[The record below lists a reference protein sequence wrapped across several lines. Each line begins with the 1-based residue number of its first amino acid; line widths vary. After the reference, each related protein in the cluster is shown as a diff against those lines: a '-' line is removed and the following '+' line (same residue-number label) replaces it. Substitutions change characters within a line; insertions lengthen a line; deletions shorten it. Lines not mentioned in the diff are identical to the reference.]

1 MEKIEN
7 NSQGVL
13 ALTNR
18 IRMEAKGLKDIG
30 LPLDTFPQKL
40 QDIIFEVARI
50 EQFDLEYLTLSML
63 SAAATAIG
71 NSFHIRIR
79 GSWKSCPA
87 LYVILIGKPGQGK
100 TPPLDY
106 AFRPLQE
113 HDFLLVSKFIEEN
126 NRYAE
131 LNAGNKGNAIDT
143 DKPVLVQTILSDL
156 TQEAMMRIHNDN
168 QRGIVILVD
177 EIMGFFNSIYRY
189 NDNPLLTQLLTA
201 YSGKPLKVS
210 RCNNPVPIIIPHPCI
225 NNIGTTQTQ
234 RIGELFTKEN
244 VSSGLIDRILFLH
257 PKNRD
262 IPKMEEN
269 PDVGSQ
275 GNDKAESVYRKWK
288 AIIDKLLALEPDHDE
303 NGVIMPKVLDMNENA
318 YKCFAKWKNALIENA
333 NSIEDE
339 RLIDSRMMKADSN
352 VARLALVFQLLGW
365 ACDEIHMQHLDV
377 RSVQAAIR
385 MYDYL
390 ELSYQS
396 IKSHIQTDSMP
407 PLKKAFL
414 DLGQP
419 DFTTADAI
427 KAGAEI
433 GICEST
439 VKKDLAK
446 MCEEQ
451 ILQKTAHVFNKKQL
465 CYTRYILH
473 FTISQSVKV

>member
-1 MEKIEN
+1 MN
-7 NSQGVL
+7 VL
-13 ALTNR
+13 ELTNKV
-18 IRMEAKGLKDIG
+18 RMEAEDVKRIG

-40 QDIIFEVARI
+40 QNIIFEVARI
-50 EQFDLEYLTLSML
+50 EQFDMEYLTMSML
-63 SAAATAIG
+63 SAAATAFG
-71 NSFHIRIR
+71 NSCHIRIR
-79 GSWKSCPA
+79 GSWKSSPA
-87 LYVILIGKPGQGK
+87 LYVILIGRPGQGK

-113 HDFLLVSKFIEEN
+113 HDFLMVSKFIEEN
-126 NRYAE
+126 KRYAE

-168 QRGIVILVD
+168 QRGVVILVD

-189 NDNPLLTQLLTA
+189 NDSPLLTQLLTA

-225 NNIGTTQTQ
+225 NIIGTTQTQ

-257 PKNRD
+257 PKNRE

-269 PDVGSQ
+269 QNVGSQ
-275 GNDKAESVYRKWK
+275 DNDRAESVYRKWK
-288 AIIDKLLALEPDHDE
+288 AIIDKLLSLEPDYDE
-303 NGVIMPKVLDMNENA
+303 KGIIMPKVLDMDEDA
-318 YKCFAKWKNALIENA
+318 FRCFAKWKNALVEKA
-333 NSIEDE
+333 NGVEDE

-352 VARLALVFQLLGW
+352 VARLALIFQLLGW
-365 ACDEIHMQHLDV
+365 ACDEIHMQYIDV

-390 ELSYQS
+390 ELSYQG
-396 IKSHIQTDSMP
+396 IKSVIQTEAMP

-414 DLGQP
+414 DLVQP

-427 KAGAEI
+427 KAGSEI

-439 VKKDLAK
+439 VKKNLAK
-446 MCEEQ
+446 MCEELT
-451 ILQKTAHVFNKKQL
+451 IQKMGHGMYKKL
-465 CYTRYILH
+465 L
-473 FTISQSVKV
+473 

>member
-1 MEKIEN
+1 MN
-7 NSQGVL
+7 VL
-13 ALTNR
+13 ELTNKV
-18 IRMEAKGLKDIG
+18 RMEAEDVKRSG
-30 LPLDTFPQKL
+30 LPLDAFPQKL
-40 QDIIFEVARI
+40 QEIIFEVAHI
-50 EQFDLEYLTLSML
+50 EQFDMEYLTMSLL

-71 NSFHIRIR
+71 NSCHIRIR

-87 LYVILIGKPGQGK
+87 LYVILIGRPGQGK

-113 HDFLLVSKFIEEN
+113 HDFLLVSKFIEESK
-126 NRYAE
+126 RYAE

-189 NDNPLLTQLLTA
+189 NDSPLLTQLLTA

-225 NNIGTTQTQ
+225 NIIGTTQTQ

-257 PKNRD
+257 PKNRE

-269 PDVGSQ
+269 QNVGSQ
-275 GNDKAESVYRKWK
+275 DNDGAESVYRKWK
-288 AIIDKLLALEPDHDE
+288 AIIDKLLSLEPDYDE
-303 NGVIMPKVLDMNENA
+303 KGIIMPKVLDMDEDA
-318 YKCFAKWKNALIENA
+318 FRCFAKWKNALVEKA
-333 NSIEDE
+333 NGVEDE

-352 VARLALVFQLLGW
+352 VARLALIFQLLGW
-365 ACDEIHMQHLDV
+365 ACDEIHMQYIDV

-390 ELSYQS
+390 ELSYQG
-396 IKSHIQTDSMP
+396 IKSVIQTEAMP

-414 DLGQP
+414 DLVQP

-427 KAGAEI
+427 KAGSEI

-439 VKKDLAK
+439 VKKNLAK

-451 ILQKTAHVFNKKQL
+451 TIQKMGHGMYKKL
-465 CYTRYILH
+465 L
-473 FTISQSVKV
+473 

>member
-1 MEKIEN
+1 MN
-7 NSQGVL
+7 VL
-13 ALTNR
+13 ELTNKV
-18 IRMEAKGLKDIG
+18 RMEAEDVKRIG
-30 LPLDTFPQKL
+30 LPLDAFPQKL

-50 EQFDLEYLTLSML
+50 EQFDMEYLTMSML

-71 NSFHIRIR
+71 NSCHIRIR
-79 GSWKSCPA
+79 GSWKSSPA
-87 LYVILIGKPGQGK
+87 LYVILIGRPGQGK

-113 HDFLLVSKFIEEN
+113 HDFLMVSKFIEEN
-126 NRYAE
+126 KRYAE

-168 QRGIVILVD
+168 QRGVVILVD

-189 NDNPLLTQLLTA
+189 NDSPLLAQLLTA

-225 NNIGTTQTQ
+225 NIIGTTQTQ

-257 PKNRD
+257 PKNRE

-269 PDVGSQ
+269 QNAGSQ
-275 GNDKAESVYRKWK
+275 DNDKAESAYRKWK
-288 AIIDKLLALEPDHDE
+288 AIIDKLLSLEPDHDE
-303 NGVIMPKVLDMNENA
+303 KGIIMPKVLNMNEDA
-318 YKCFAKWKNALIENA
+318 YRCFAKWKNALVEKA
-333 NSIEDE
+333 NGVEDE

-352 VARLALVFQLLGW
+352 VARLALIFQLLGW
-365 ACDEIHMQHLDV
+365 ACDEIHMQYIDV

-390 ELSYQS
+390 ELSYQG
-396 IKSHIQTDSMP
+396 IKSVIQTEAMP

-414 DLGQP
+414 DLVQP

-427 KAGAEI
+427 KAGSEI

-439 VKKDLAK
+439 VKKNLAK

-451 ILQKTAHVFNKKQL
+451 ILQKTAHGVYKKL
-465 CYTRYILH
+465 L
-473 FTISQSVKV
+473 

>member
-1 MEKIEN
+1 MN
-7 NSQGVL
+7 VL
-13 ALTNR
+13 ELTNKV
-18 IRMEAKGLKDIG
+18 RMEAEDVKRIG
-30 LPLDTFPQKL
+30 LPLDAFPQKL

-50 EQFDLEYLTLSML
+50 EQFDMEYLTMSML

-71 NSFHIRIR
+71 NSCHIRIR
-79 GSWKSCPA
+79 GSWKSSPA
-87 LYVILIGKPGQGK
+87 LYVILIGRPGQGK

-113 HDFLLVSKFIEEN
+113 HDFLMVSKFIEEN
-126 NRYAE
+126 KRYAE

-168 QRGIVILVD
+168 QRGVVILVD

-189 NDNPLLTQLLTA
+189 NDSPLLAQLLTA

-225 NNIGTTQTQ
+225 NIIGTTQTQ

-257 PKNRD
+257 PKNRE

-269 PDVGSQ
+269 QNAGSQ
-275 GNDKAESVYRKWK
+275 DNDKAESAYRKWK
-288 AIIDKLLALEPDHDE
+288 AIIDKLLSLEPDHDE
-303 NGVIMPKVLDMNENA
+303 KGIIMPKVLNMNEDA
-318 YKCFAKWKNALIENA
+318 YRCFAKWKNALVEKA
-333 NSIEDE
+333 NGVEDE

-352 VARLALVFQLLGW
+352 VARLALIFQLLGW
-365 ACDEIHMQHLDV
+365 ACDEIHMQYIDV

-385 MYDYL
+385 MFDYL
-390 ELSYQS
+390 ELSYQG
-396 IKSHIQTDSMP
+396 IKSVIQTEAMP

-414 DLGQP
+414 DLVQP

-427 KAGAEI
+427 KAGSEI

-439 VKKDLAK
+439 VKKNLAK

-451 ILQKTAHVFNKKQL
+451 ILQKTAHGVYKKL
-465 CYTRYILH
+465 L
-473 FTISQSVKV
+473 

>member
-1 MEKIEN
+1 MEKNEN
-7 NSQGVL
+7 NSQGIL
-13 ALTNR
+13 ALTNK
-18 IRMEAKGLKDIG
+18 IRMEAKDVKGIG
-30 LPLDTFPQKL
+30 LPLDAFPQKL

-71 NSFHIRIR
+71 NSCHIRIR

-87 LYVILIGKPGQGK
+87 LYVILIGRPGQGK

-126 NRYAE
+126 KRYAE
-131 LNAGNKGNAIDT
+131 LNAGNKVNATDT

-168 QRGIVILVD
+168 QRGVVILVD

-210 RCNNPVPIIIPHPCI
+210 RCNNPIPIIIPHPCI
-225 NNIGTTQTQ
+225 NIIGTTQTQ

-269 PDVGSQ
+269 PDAGTQ
-275 GNDKAESVYRKWK
+275 GNDRAECAYRKWK
-288 AIIDKLLALEPDHDE
+288 AIIDKLLSLEPDHDE
-303 NGVIMPKVLDMNENA
+303 KGIINPKVLDMSEEA
-318 YKCFAKWKNALIENA
+318 YRYFAQWKNALIEKA

-365 ACDEIHMQHLDV
+365 ACDEIHMQHIDV
-377 RSVQAAIR
+377 HSVQAAIR

-396 IKSHIQTDSMP
+396 VRSRIQTETMP

-414 DLGQP
+414 DLVQP

-439 VKKDLAK
+439 VKKDLTK
-446 MCEEQ
+446 MCEER
-451 ILQKTAHVFNKKQL
+451 ILQKTAHGVYKKL
-465 CYTRYILH
+465 L
-473 FTISQSVKV
+473 

>member
-7 NSQGVL
+7 NSQGIL
-13 ALTNR
+13 ALTNK
-18 IRMEAKGLKDIG
+18 IRMEAKDVKGIG
-30 LPLDTFPQKL
+30 LPLDAFPQKL

-50 EQFDLEYLTLSML
+50 ELFDLEYLTLSML

-71 NSFHIRIR
+71 NSCHIRIR

-87 LYVILIGKPGQGK
+87 LYVILIGRPGQGK

-113 HDFLLVSKFIEEN
+113 HDFLLISKFIEDN
-126 NRYAE
+126 KRYAE
-131 LNAGNKGNAIDT
+131 LNAGNKGNATDT

-168 QRGIVILVD
+168 QRGVVILVD

-189 NDNPLLTQLLTA
+189 NDSPLLTQLLTA

-210 RCNNPVPIIIPHPCI
+210 RCNNPIPIIIPHPCI
-225 NNIGTTQTQ
+225 NIIGTTQTQ

-269 PDVGSQ
+269 PDAGTQ
-275 GNDKAESVYRKWK
+275 GNDRAECAYRKWK
-288 AIIDKLLALEPDHDE
+288 AIIDKLLSLEPDHDE
-303 NGVIMPKVLDMNENA
+303 KGIIIPKVLDMSEDA
-318 YKCFAKWKNALIENA
+318 YRYFAQWKNALIEKA

-365 ACDEIHMQHLDV
+365 ACDEIHMQHIDV

-396 IKSHIQTDSMP
+396 IRSHIQKETMP

-414 DLGQP
+414 DLVQT

-427 KAGAEI
+427 QAGSEI
-433 GICEST
+433 GVCEST
-439 VKKDLAK
+439 VKKDLAR
-446 MCEEQ
+446 MCEER
-451 ILQKTAHVFNKKQL
+451 ILQKTRHGAYKKL
-465 CYTRYILH
+465 L
-473 FTISQSVKV
+473 

>member
-1 MEKIEN
+1 MN
-7 NSQGVL
+7 VL
-13 ALTNR
+13 ELTNKV
-18 IRMEAKGLKDIG
+18 RMEAEDVKRIG

-40 QDIIFEVARI
+40 QNIIFEVARI
-50 EQFDLEYLTLSML
+50 EQFDMEYLTMSML

-71 NSFHIRIR
+71 NSCHIRIR
-79 GSWKSCPA
+79 GSWKSSPA
-87 LYVILIGKPGQGK
+87 LYVILIGRPGQGK

-113 HDFLLVSKFIEEN
+113 HDFLMVSKFIEEN
-126 NRYAE
+126 KRYAE

-168 QRGIVILVD
+168 QRGVVILVD

-189 NDNPLLTQLLTA
+189 NDSPLLTQLLTA

-225 NNIGTTQTQ
+225 NIIGTTQTQ

-257 PKNRD
+257 PKNRE

-269 PDVGSQ
+269 QNVGSQ
-275 GNDKAESVYRKWK
+275 DNDKAESAYRKWK
-288 AIIDKLLALEPDHDE
+288 AIIDKLLSLEPDHDE
-303 NGVIMPKVLDMNENA
+303 KGIIMPKVLNMNEDA
-318 YKCFAKWKNALIENA
+318 YRCFAKWKNALVEKA
-333 NSIEDE
+333 NGVEDE

-352 VARLALVFQLLGW
+352 VARLALIFQLLGW
-365 ACDEIHMQHLDV
+365 ACDEIHMQYIDV

-390 ELSYQS
+390 ELSYQG
-396 IKSHIQTDSMP
+396 IKSVIQTEAMP

-414 DLGQP
+414 DLVQP

-427 KAGAEI
+427 KAGSEI

-439 VKKDLAK
+439 VKKNLAK

-451 ILQKTAHVFNKKQL
+451 ILQKTAHGVYKKL
-465 CYTRYILH
+465 L
-473 FTISQSVKV
+473 

>member
-1 MEKIEN
+1 MEKNEN
-7 NSQGVL
+7 NSQGIL
-13 ALTNR
+13 ALTNK
-18 IRMEAKGLKDIG
+18 IRMEAKDVKGIG
-30 LPLDTFPQKL
+30 LPLDAFPQKL

-71 NSFHIRIR
+71 NSCHIRIR

-87 LYVILIGKPGQGK
+87 LYVILIGRPGQGK

-113 HDFLLVSKFIEEN
+113 NDFLLVSKFIEEN
-126 NRYAE
+126 KRYAE
-131 LNAGNKGNAIDT
+131 LNAGNKVNATDT

-168 QRGIVILVD
+168 QRGVVILVD

-210 RCNNPVPIIIPHPCI
+210 RCNNPIPIIIPHPCI
-225 NNIGTTQTQ
+225 NIIGTTQTQ

-269 PDVGSQ
+269 PDAGTQ
-275 GNDKAESVYRKWK
+275 GNDRAECAYRKWK
-288 AIIDKLLALEPDHDE
+288 AIIDKLLSLEPDHDE
-303 NGVIMPKVLDMNENA
+303 KGIINPKVLDMSEEA
-318 YKCFAKWKNALIENA
+318 YRYFAQWKNALIEKA

-365 ACDEIHMQHLDV
+365 ACDEIHMQHIDV
-377 RSVQAAIR
+377 HSVQAAIR

-396 IKSHIQTDSMP
+396 VRSRIQTETMP

-414 DLGQP
+414 DLVQP

-439 VKKDLAK
+439 VKKDLTK
-446 MCEEQ
+446 MCEER
-451 ILQKTAHVFNKKQL
+451 ILQKTAHGVYKKL
-465 CYTRYILH
+465 L
-473 FTISQSVKV
+473 

>member
-1 MEKIEN
+1 MN
-7 NSQGVL
+7 VL
-13 ALTNR
+13 ELTNKV
-18 IRMEAKGLKDIG
+18 RMEAEDVKRIG
-30 LPLDTFPQKL
+30 LPLDAFPQKL
-40 QDIIFEVARI
+40 QDIIFEVTHI
-50 EQFDLEYLTLSML
+50 EQFDMEYLTMSML

-71 NSFHIRIR
+71 NSCHIRIR
-79 GSWKSCPA
+79 GSWKSSPA
-87 LYVILIGKPGQGK
+87 LYVILIGRPGQGK

-113 HDFLLVSKFIEEN
+113 HDFQMVSKFIEEN
-126 NRYAE
+126 KRYAE
-131 LNAGNKGNAIDT
+131 LNAGNKGNATDT

-168 QRGIVILVD
+168 QRGVVILVD

-189 NDNPLLTQLLTA
+189 NDSPLLTQLLTA

-225 NNIGTTQTQ
+225 NIIGTTQTQ
-234 RIGELFTKEN
+234 RIAELFTKEN

-257 PKNRD
+257 PKNRE

-269 PDVGSQ
+269 QNAGSQ
-275 GNDKAESVYRKWK
+275 GSDRAESAYRKWK
-288 AIIDKLLALEPDHDE
+288 AIIDKLLSLKPNHDE
-303 NGVIMPKVLDMNENA
+303 KGIIMPKVLDMNEDA
-318 YKCFAKWKNALIENA
+318 FRCFAKWKNTLIEKA
-333 NSIEDE
+333 NSVEDE

-352 VARLALVFQLLGW
+352 VARLALIFQLMGW
-365 ACDEIHMQHLDV
+365 ACDEIHMQHIDV

-390 ELSYQS
+390 ELSYQD
-396 IKSHIQTDSMP
+396 IKSHIKTDSMP

-414 DLGQP
+414 DLVQP
-419 DFTTADAI
+419 NFTTADAI
-427 KAGAEI
+427 QAGAEI

-439 VKKDLAK
+439 VKKNLTK

-451 ILQKTAHVFNKKQL
+451 ILQKMAHGVYKKL
-465 CYTRYILH
+465 L
-473 FTISQSVKV
+473 

>member
-1 MEKIEN
+1 MATMEKNEN
-7 NSQGVL
+7 NSQGIL
-13 ALTNR
+13 ALTNK
-18 IRMEAKGLKDIG
+18 IRMEAKDVKGIG
-30 LPLDTFPQKL
+30 LPLDAFPQKL

-71 NSFHIRIR
+71 NSCHIRIR

-87 LYVILIGKPGQGK
+87 LYVILIGRPGQGK

-126 NRYAE
+126 KRYAE
-131 LNAGNKGNAIDT
+131 LNAGNKVNATDT

-168 QRGIVILVD
+168 QRGVVILVD

-210 RCNNPVPIIIPHPCI
+210 RCNNPIPIIIPHPCI
-225 NNIGTTQTQ
+225 NIIGTTQTQ

-269 PDVGSQ
+269 PDAGTQ
-275 GNDKAESVYRKWK
+275 GNDRAECAYRKWK
-288 AIIDKLLALEPDHDE
+288 AIIDKLLSLEPDHDE
-303 NGVIMPKVLDMNENA
+303 KGIINPKVLDMSEEA
-318 YKCFAKWKNALIENA
+318 YRYFAQWKNALIEKA

-365 ACDEIHMQHLDV
+365 ACDEIHMQHIDV
-377 RSVQAAIR
+377 HSVQAAIR

-396 IKSHIQTDSMP
+396 VRSRIQTETMP

-414 DLGQP
+414 DLVQP

-439 VKKDLAK
+439 VKKDLTK
-446 MCEEQ
+446 MCEER
-451 ILQKTAHVFNKKQL
+451 ILQKTAHGVYKKL
-465 CYTRYILH
+465 L
-473 FTISQSVKV
+473 

>member
-1 MEKIEN
+1 MN
-7 NSQGVL
+7 VL
-13 ALTNR
+13 ELTNKV
-18 IRMEAKGLKDIG
+18 RMEAEDVKRIG

-40 QDIIFEVARI
+40 QNIIFEVARI
-50 EQFDLEYLTLSML
+50 EQFDMEYLTMSML

-71 NSFHIRIR
+71 NSCHIRIR
-79 GSWKSCPA
+79 GSWKSSPA
-87 LYVILIGKPGQGK
+87 LYVILIGRPGQGK

-113 HDFLLVSKFIEEN
+113 HDFLMVSKFIEEN
-126 NRYAE
+126 KRYAE

-168 QRGIVILVD
+168 QRGVVILVD

-189 NDNPLLTQLLTA
+189 NYSPLLTQLLTA

-225 NNIGTTQTQ
+225 NIIGTTQTQ

-257 PKNRD
+257 PKNRE

-269 PDVGSQ
+269 QNVGSQ
-275 GNDKAESVYRKWK
+275 DNDKAESAYRKWK
-288 AIIDKLLALEPDHDE
+288 AIIDKLLSLEPDHDE
-303 NGVIMPKVLDMNENA
+303 KGIIMPKVLNMNEDA
-318 YKCFAKWKNALIENA
+318 YRCFAKWKNALVEKA
-333 NSIEDE
+333 NGVEDE

-352 VARLALVFQLLGW
+352 VARLALIFQLLGW
-365 ACDEIHMQHLDV
+365 ACEEIHMQYIDV

-390 ELSYQS
+390 ELSYQG
-396 IKSHIQTDSMP
+396 IKSVIQTEAMP

-414 DLGQP
+414 DLVQP

-427 KAGAEI
+427 KAGSEI

-439 VKKDLAK
+439 VKKNLAK

-451 ILQKTAHVFNKKQL
+451 ILQKTAHGVYKKL
-465 CYTRYILH
+465 L
-473 FTISQSVKV
+473 

>member
-1 MEKIEN
+1 
-7 NSQGVL
+7 
-13 ALTNR
+13 
-18 IRMEAKGLKDIG
+18 
-30 LPLDTFPQKL
+30 
-40 QDIIFEVARI
+40 
-50 EQFDLEYLTLSML
+50 ML

-71 NSFHIRIR
+71 NSCHIRIR

-87 LYVILIGKPGQGK
+87 LYVILIGRPGQGK

-126 NRYAE
+126 KRYAE
-131 LNAGNKGNAIDT
+131 LNAGNKVNATDT

-168 QRGIVILVD
+168 QRGVVILVD

-210 RCNNPVPIIIPHPCI
+210 RCNNPIPIIIPHPCI
-225 NNIGTTQTQ
+225 NIIGTTQTQ

-269 PDVGSQ
+269 PDAGTQ
-275 GNDKAESVYRKWK
+275 GNDRAECAYRKWK
-288 AIIDKLLALEPDHDE
+288 AIIDKLLSLEPDHDE
-303 NGVIMPKVLDMNENA
+303 KGIINPKVLDMSEEA
-318 YKCFAKWKNALIENA
+318 YRYFAQWKNALIEKA

-365 ACDEIHMQHLDV
+365 ACDEIHMQHIDV
-377 RSVQAAIR
+377 HSVQAAIR

-396 IKSHIQTDSMP
+396 VRSRIQTETMP

-414 DLGQP
+414 DLVQP

-439 VKKDLAK
+439 VKKDLTK
-446 MCEEQ
+446 MCEER
-451 ILQKTAHVFNKKQL
+451 ILQKTAHGVYKKL
-465 CYTRYILH
+465 L
-473 FTISQSVKV
+473 

>member
-1 MEKIEN
+1 MEKNEN
-7 NSQGVL
+7 NSQGIL
-13 ALTNR
+13 ALTNK
-18 IRMEAKGLKDIG
+18 IRMEAKDVKGIG
-30 LPLDTFPQKL
+30 LPLDAFPQKL

-71 NSFHIRIR
+71 NSCHIRIR

-87 LYVILIGKPGQGK
+87 LYVILIGRPGQGK

-126 NRYAE
+126 KRYAE
-131 LNAGNKGNAIDT
+131 LNAGNKVNATDT

-168 QRGIVILVD
+168 QRGVVILVD

-210 RCNNPVPIIIPHPCI
+210 RCNNPIPIIIPHPCI
-225 NNIGTTQTQ
+225 NIIGTTQTQ

-269 PDVGSQ
+269 PDAGEH
-275 GNDKAESVYRKWK
+275 GNDRAECAYRKWK
-288 AIIDKLLALEPDHDE
+288 AIVDKLLALEPDHDE
-303 NGVIMPKVLDMNENA
+303 KGIIMPKVLDMNEDA
-318 YKCFAKWKNALIENA
+318 YRCFAKWKNALIEKA
-333 NSIEDE
+333 NCVEDE

-365 ACDEIHMQHLDV
+365 TCDEIHMQHIDV

-396 IKSHIQTDSMP
+396 IRSHIQTDSMP

-414 DLGQP
+414 DLLQP
-419 DFTTADAI
+419 DFTTAEAI
-427 KAGAEI
+427 QAGGEI
-433 GICEST
+433 GVCEST
-439 VKKDLAK
+439 VKKDLTK

-451 ILQKTAHVFNKKQL
+451 ILKKTAHGVYKKL
-465 CYTRYILH
+465 L
-473 FTISQSVKV
+473 

>member
-7 NSQGVL
+7 NSQGIL

-71 NSFHIRIR
+71 NSCHIRIR

-87 LYVILIGKPGQGK
+87 LYVILIGRPGQGK

-126 NRYAE
+126 KRYAE
-131 LNAGNKGNAIDT
+131 LNAGNKVNATDT

-168 QRGIVILVD
+168 QRGVVILVD

-189 NDNPLLTQLLTA
+189 NDSPLLTQLLTA

-225 NNIGTTQTQ
+225 NIIGTTQTQ

-257 PKNRD
+257 PKNRE
-262 IPKMEEN
+262 IPKMEESQN
-269 PDVGSQ
+269 AVSQ

-288 AIIDKLLALEPDHDE
+288 AIINKLLALEPDHDE
-303 NGVIMPKVLDMNENA
+303 KGVIIPKVLDMSEDA
-318 YKCFAKWKNALIENA
+318 YRFFAQWKNALVEKA

-365 ACDEIHMQHLDV
+365 ACDEIHMQHIDV

-385 MYDYL
+385 MYEYL
-390 ELSYQS
+390 ELSYQN

-414 DLGQP
+414 DLVQP

-439 VKKDLAK
+439 VKKDLTK
-446 MCEEQ
+446 MCEER
-451 ILQKTAHVFNKKQL
+451 ILQKTAHGVYKKL
-465 CYTRYILH
+465 L
-473 FTISQSVKV
+473 

>member
-1 MEKIEN
+1 
-7 NSQGVL
+7 
-13 ALTNR
+13 
-18 IRMEAKGLKDIG
+18 
-30 LPLDTFPQKL
+30 
-40 QDIIFEVARI
+40 
-50 EQFDLEYLTLSML
+50 
-63 SAAATAIG
+63 
-71 NSFHIRIR
+71 
-79 GSWKSCPA
+79 
-87 LYVILIGKPGQGK
+87 
-100 TPPLDY
+100 
-106 AFRPLQE
+106 
-113 HDFLLVSKFIEEN
+113 
-126 NRYAE
+126 
-131 LNAGNKGNAIDT
+131 
-143 DKPVLVQTILSDL
+143 
-156 TQEAMMRIHNDN
+156 MMRIHNDN

-189 NDNPLLTQLLTA
+189 NDSPLLTQLLTA

-225 NNIGTTQTQ
+225 NIIGTTQTQ

-244 VSSGLIDRILFLH
+244 VSSGLIDRILFLL

-275 GNDKAESVYRKWK
+275 GNDRAECAYRKWK
-288 AIIDKLLALEPDHDE
+288 AIIDKLLSLEPDYDE
-303 NGVIMPKVLDMNENA
+303 KGVIMPKVLDMSEDA
-318 YKCFAKWKNALIENA
+318 YRCFAKWKNTLIEKA
-333 NSIEDE
+333 NSVEDE

-352 VARLALVFQLLGW
+352 VARLALVFQFLGW
-365 ACDEIHMQHLDV
+365 ACDEIHMLHIDV

-396 IKSHIQTDSMP
+396 IKSHIQTDSMS

-414 DLGQP
+414 DLVHP

-451 ILQKTAHVFNKKQL
+451 ILQKTAHGVYKKL
-465 CYTRYILH
+465 L
-473 FTISQSVKV
+473 

>member
-1 MEKIEN
+1 MEKIEI
-7 NSQGVL
+7 NSQGIL
-13 ALTNR
+13 ALTNK
-18 IRMEAKGLKDIG
+18 IRMEAEDVKRIG
-30 LPLDTFPQKL
+30 LPLDAFPQKL

-50 EQFDLEYLTLSML
+50 EQFDKEYLSMSML

-71 NSFHIRIR
+71 NSCHIRIR
-79 GSWKSCPA
+79 GSWKSSPA
-87 LYVILIGKPGQGK
+87 LYVILIGRPGQGK

-113 HDFLLVSKFIEEN
+113 HDFLMVSKFIEEN
-126 NRYAE
+126 KRYAD

-143 DKPVLVQTILSDL
+143 NKPVLVQTILSDL

-168 QRGIVILVD
+168 QRGVVILVD

-189 NDNPLLTQLLTA
+189 NDSPLLTQLLTA
-201 YSGKPLKVS
+201 FSGKPLKVS
-210 RCNNPVPIIIPHPCI
+210 RCSNPVPIIIPHPCI
-225 NNIGTTQTQ
+225 NIIGTTQTQ

-257 PKNRD
+257 PKNRE

-269 PDVGSQ
+269 QNTDMHG
-275 GNDKAESVYRKWK
+275 DDRAESAYRKWK
-288 AIIDKLLALEPDHDE
+288 SIIDKLLSLEPDYDE
-303 NGVIMPKVLDMNENA
+303 KGVIMPKVLDMSEDA
-318 YKCFAKWKNALIENA
+318 YRCFAQWKNSLVEKA
-333 NSIEDE
+333 NSVEDE

-365 ACDEIHMQHLDV
+365 ACDEIHMQYIDV

-385 MYDYL
+385 LYGYL

-396 IKSHIQTDSMP
+396 IKSHIQTETMP

-414 DLGQP
+414 DLVQI

-427 KAGAEI
+427 KAGVEI
-433 GICEST
+433 GVCEST
-439 VKKDLAK
+439 VKKDLAR
-446 MCEEQ
+446 MCEER
-451 ILQKTAHVFNKKQL
+451 ILQKTAHGVYKKRL
-465 CYTRYILH
+465 
-473 FTISQSVKV
+473 

>member
-7 NSQGVL
+7 NSQGIL

-87 LYVILIGKPGQGK
+87 LYVILIGRPGQGK

-126 NRYAE
+126 KRYAE
-131 LNAGNKGNAIDT
+131 LNAGNKVNATDT

-168 QRGIVILVD
+168 QRGVVILVD

-189 NDNPLLTQLLTA
+189 NDSPLLTQLLTA

-225 NNIGTTQTQ
+225 NIIGTTQTQ

-257 PKNRD
+257 PKNRE

-269 PDVGSQ
+269 QNAVSQ

-288 AIIDKLLALEPDHDE
+288 AIINKLLALEPDHDE
-303 NGVIMPKVLDMNENA
+303 KGVIIPKVLDMSEDA
-318 YKCFAKWKNALIENA
+318 YRFFAQWKNALVEKA

-365 ACDEIHMQHLDV
+365 ACDEIHMQHIDV

-385 MYDYL
+385 MYEYL
-390 ELSYQS
+390 ELSYQN

-414 DLGQP
+414 DLVQP

-439 VKKDLAK
+439 VKKDLTK
-446 MCEEQ
+446 MCEER
-451 ILQKTAHVFNKKQL
+451 ILQKTAHGVYKKL
-465 CYTRYILH
+465 L
-473 FTISQSVKV
+473 

>member
-1 MEKIEN
+1 MEKNEN
-7 NSQGVL
+7 NSQGIL
-13 ALTNR
+13 ALTNK
-18 IRMEAKGLKDIG
+18 IRMEAKDVKGIG
-30 LPLDTFPQKL
+30 LPLDAFPQKL

-71 NSFHIRIR
+71 NSCHIRIR

-87 LYVILIGKPGQGK
+87 LYVILIGRPGQGK

-126 NRYAE
+126 KRYAE
-131 LNAGNKGNAIDT
+131 LNAGNKVNATDT

-168 QRGIVILVD
+168 QRGVVILVD

-210 RCNNPVPIIIPHPCI
+210 RCNNPIPIIIPHPCI
-225 NNIGTTQTQ
+225 NIIGTTQTQ

-269 PDVGSQ
+269 PDAGTQ
-275 GNDKAESVYRKWK
+275 GNDRAECAYRKWK
-288 AIIDKLLALEPDHDE
+288 AIIDKLLSLEPDHDE
-303 NGVIMPKVLDMNENA
+303 KGIINPKVLDMSEEA
-318 YKCFAKWKNALIENA
+318 YRYFAQWKNALIEKA

-365 ACDEIHMQHLDV
+365 ACDEIHMQHIDV
-377 RSVQAAIR
+377 HSVQAAIR

-396 IKSHIQTDSMP
+396 VRSRIQTETMP

-414 DLGQP
+414 DLVQP

-439 VKKDLAK
+439 VKKDLTK

-451 ILQKTAHVFNKKQL
+451 ILQKTAHGVYKKL
-465 CYTRYILH
+465 L
-473 FTISQSVKV
+473 

>member
-1 MEKIEN
+1 MN
-7 NSQGVL
+7 VL
-13 ALTNR
+13 ELTNKV
-18 IRMEAKGLKDIG
+18 RMEAEDVKHIG
-30 LPLDTFPQKL
+30 LPLDAFPQKL

-50 EQFDLEYLTLSML
+50 EQFDMEYLTMSML

-71 NSFHIRIR
+71 NSCHIRIR
-79 GSWKSCPA
+79 GSWKSSPA
-87 LYVILIGKPGQGK
+87 LYVILIGRPGQGK

-113 HDFLLVSKFIEEN
+113 HDFLMVSKFIEEN
-126 NRYAE
+126 KRYAE

-168 QRGIVILVD
+168 QRGVVILVD

-189 NDNPLLTQLLTA
+189 NDSPLLTQLLTA

-225 NNIGTTQTQ
+225 NIIGTTQTQ

-257 PKNRD
+257 PKNRE

-269 PDVGSQ
+269 QNVGSQ
-275 GNDKAESVYRKWK
+275 DTDRAESVYRKWK
-288 AIIDKLLALEPDHDE
+288 AIIDKLLSLEPDYDE
-303 NGVIMPKVLDMNENA
+303 KGIIMPKVLDMDEDA
-318 YKCFAKWKNALIENA
+318 FRCFAKWKNALVEKA
-333 NSIEDE
+333 NGVEDE
-339 RLIDSRMMKADSN
+339 KLIDSRMMKADSN
-352 VARLALVFQLLGW
+352 VARLALIFQLLGW
-365 ACDEIHMQHLDV
+365 ACDEIHMQYIDV

-390 ELSYQS
+390 ELSYQG
-396 IKSHIQTDSMP
+396 IKSVIQIEAMP

-414 DLGQP
+414 DLVQP

-427 KAGAEI
+427 KAGSEI

-439 VKKDLAK
+439 VKKNLAK

-451 ILQKTAHVFNKKQL
+451 TIQKTGHGMYKKL
-465 CYTRYILH
+465 L
-473 FTISQSVKV
+473 

>member
-1 MEKIEN
+1 MN
-7 NSQGVL
+7 VL
-13 ALTNR
+13 ELTNKV
-18 IRMEAKGLKDIG
+18 RMEAEGMKTIG
-30 LPLDTFPQKL
+30 LPLDAFPQKM
-40 QDIIFEVARI
+40 QDIIFEVAHI
-50 EQFDLEYLTLSML
+50 EQFDMEYLTMSML

-71 NSFHIRIR
+71 NSCHIRIR

-87 LYVILIGKPGQGK
+87 LYVILIGRPGQGK

-126 NRYAE
+126 KRYAE
-131 LNAGNKGNAIDT
+131 LNAGNKGNATDT

-168 QRGIVILVD
+168 QRGVVILVD

-189 NDNPLLTQLLTA
+189 NDSPLLAQLLTA

-225 NNIGTTQTQ
+225 NIIGTTQTQ

-257 PKNRD
+257 PKNRE

-269 PDVGSQ
+269 QNAGSQ
-275 GNDKAESVYRKWK
+275 DNDKAESAYRKWK
-288 AIIDKLLALEPDHDE
+288 AIIDKLLSLEPDHDE
-303 NGVIMPKVLDMNENA
+303 KGIIMPKVLNMNEDA
-318 YKCFAKWKNALIENA
+318 YRCFAKWKNALVEKA
-333 NSIEDE
+333 NGVEDE

-352 VARLALVFQLLGW
+352 VARLALIFQLLGW
-365 ACDEIHMQHLDV
+365 ACDEIHMQYIDV

-390 ELSYQS
+390 ELSYQG
-396 IKSHIQTDSMP
+396 IKSVIQTEAMP

-414 DLGQP
+414 DLVQP

-427 KAGAEI
+427 KAGSEI

-439 VKKDLAK
+439 VKKNLAK

-451 ILQKTAHVFNKKQL
+451 ILQKTAHGVYKKL
-465 CYTRYILH
+465 L
-473 FTISQSVKV
+473 

>member
-1 MEKIEN
+1 MN
-7 NSQGVL
+7 VL
-13 ALTNR
+13 ELTNKV
-18 IRMEAKGLKDIG
+18 RMEAEDIKRIG
-30 LPLDTFPQKL
+30 LPLDAFPQKL

-50 EQFDLEYLTLSML
+50 EQFDLEYLTMSML

-71 NSFHIRIR
+71 NSCHIRIR

-87 LYVILIGKPGQGK
+87 LYVILIGRPGQGK

-113 HDFLLVSKFIEEN
+113 HDFLLVSKFIEDN
-126 NRYAE
+126 KRYAE

-143 DKPVLVQTILSDL
+143 EKPVLVQTILSDL

-177 EIMGFFNSIYRY
+177 EIMGFFTSIYRY
-189 NDNPLLTQLLTA
+189 NDSPLLTQLLTA

-225 NNIGTTQTQ
+225 NIIGTTQTL

-257 PKNRD
+257 PKNRE
-262 IPKMEEN
+262 IPKMDESQN
-269 PDVGSQ
+269 TGSQ
-275 GNDKAESVYRKWK
+275 ENDMAESVYRRWK
-288 AIIDKLLALEPDHDE
+288 AVIDKLLSLEPDYDE
-303 NGVIMPKVLDMNENA
+303 KGIIMPKVLDLDEDA
-318 YKCFAKWKNALIENA
+318 FRCFAKWKNTLVEKA
-333 NSIEDE
+333 NSVEDE

-352 VARLALVFQLLGW
+352 VARLALVFQILGW
-365 ACDEIHMQHLDV
+365 ACDEIHMQHIDV

-396 IKSHIQTDSMP
+396 IKSHIQTETMP

-414 DLGQP
+414 DLVQT

-433 GICEST
+433 GVCEST
-439 VKKDLAK
+439 VKKDLAR
-446 MCEEQ
+446 MCEER
-451 ILQKTAHVFNKKQL
+451 ILQKTAHGVYKKL
-465 CYTRYILH
+465 L
-473 FTISQSVKV
+473 

>member
-1 MEKIEN
+1 MN
-7 NSQGVL
+7 VL
-13 ALTNR
+13 ELTNKV
-18 IRMEAKGLKDIG
+18 RMEAEGMKTIG
-30 LPLDTFPQKL
+30 LPLDAFPQKM
-40 QDIIFEVARI
+40 QDIIFEVAHI
-50 EQFDLEYLTLSML
+50 EQFDMEYLTMSML

-71 NSFHIRIR
+71 NSCHIRIR

-87 LYVILIGKPGQGK
+87 LYVILIGRPGQGK

-126 NRYAE
+126 KRYAE
-131 LNAGNKGNAIDT
+131 LNAGNKGNATDT

-168 QRGIVILVD
+168 QRGVVILVD

-189 NDNPLLTQLLTA
+189 NDSPLLTQLLTA

-225 NNIGTTQTQ
+225 NIIGTTQTQ
-234 RIGELFTKEN
+234 RIAELFTKEN

-257 PKNRD
+257 PKNRE

-269 PDVGSQ
+269 QNAGSQ
-275 GNDKAESVYRKWK
+275 GSDRAESAYRKWK
-288 AIIDKLLALEPDHDE
+288 AIIDKLLSLKPDHDE
-303 NGVIMPKVLDMNENA
+303 KGIIMPKVLDMNEDA
-318 YKCFAKWKNALIENA
+318 FRCFAKWKNTLIEKA
-333 NSIEDE
+333 NSVEDE

-352 VARLALVFQLLGW
+352 VARLALIFQLMGW
-365 ACDEIHMQHLDV
+365 ACDEIHMQHIDV

-390 ELSYQS
+390 ELSYQD
-396 IKSHIQTDSMP
+396 IKSHIKTDSMP

-414 DLGQP
+414 DLVQP
-419 DFTTADAI
+419 NFTTADAI
-427 KAGAEI
+427 QAGAEI

-439 VKKDLAK
+439 VKKNLTK

-451 ILQKTAHVFNKKQL
+451 ILQKMAHGVYKKL
-465 CYTRYILH
+465 L
-473 FTISQSVKV
+473 

>member
-1 MEKIEN
+1 MEKNEN
-7 NSQGVL
+7 NSQGIL
-13 ALTNR
+13 ALTNK
-18 IRMEAKGLKDIG
+18 IRMEAKDVKGIG
-30 LPLDTFPQKL
+30 LPLDAFPQKL

-71 NSFHIRIR
+71 NSCHIRIR

-87 LYVILIGKPGQGK
+87 LYVILIGRPGQGK

-126 NRYAE
+126 KRYAE
-131 LNAGNKGNAIDT
+131 LNAGNKVNATYT

-168 QRGIVILVD
+168 QRGVVILVD

-210 RCNNPVPIIIPHPCI
+210 RCNNPIPIIIPHPCI
-225 NNIGTTQTQ
+225 NIIGTTQTQ

-269 PDVGSQ
+269 PDAGTQ
-275 GNDKAESVYRKWK
+275 GNDRAECAYRKWK
-288 AIIDKLLALEPDHDE
+288 AIIDKLLSLEPDHDE
-303 NGVIMPKVLDMNENA
+303 KGIINPKVLDMSEEA
-318 YKCFAKWKNALIENA
+318 YRYFAQWKNALIEKA

-365 ACDEIHMQHLDV
+365 ACDEIHMQHIDV
-377 RSVQAAIR
+377 HSVQAAIR

-396 IKSHIQTDSMP
+396 VRSRIQTETMP

-414 DLGQP
+414 DLVQP

-439 VKKDLAK
+439 VKKDLTK
-446 MCEEQ
+446 MCEER
-451 ILQKTAHVFNKKQL
+451 ILQKTAHGVYKKL
-465 CYTRYILH
+465 L
-473 FTISQSVKV
+473 

>member
-1 MEKIEN
+1 MN
-7 NSQGVL
+7 VL
-13 ALTNR
+13 ELTNKV
-18 IRMEAKGLKDIG
+18 RMEAEDVKRIG

-40 QDIIFEVARI
+40 QNIIFEVARI
-50 EQFDLEYLTLSML
+50 EQFDMEYLTMSML

-71 NSFHIRIR
+71 NSCHIRIR
-79 GSWKSCPA
+79 GSWKSSPA
-87 LYVILIGKPGQGK
+87 LYVILIGRPGQGK

-113 HDFLLVSKFIEEN
+113 HDFLMVSKFIEEN
-126 NRYAE
+126 KRYAE

-168 QRGIVILVD
+168 QRGVVILVD

-189 NDNPLLTQLLTA
+189 NDSPLLTQLLTA

-225 NNIGTTQTQ
+225 NIIGTTQTQ

-257 PKNRD
+257 PKNRE

-269 PDVGSQ
+269 QNVGSQ
-275 GNDKAESVYRKWK
+275 DNDRAESVYRKWK
-288 AIIDKLLALEPDHDE
+288 AIIDKLLSLEPDYDE
-303 NGVIMPKVLDMNENA
+303 KGIIMPKVLDMDEDA
-318 YKCFAKWKNALIENA
+318 FRCFAKWKNALVEKA
-333 NSIEDE
+333 NGVEDE

-352 VARLALVFQLLGW
+352 VARLALIFQLLGW
-365 ACDEIHMQHLDV
+365 ACDEIHMQYIDV

-390 ELSYQS
+390 ELSYQG
-396 IKSHIQTDSMP
+396 IKSVIQTEAMP

-414 DLGQP
+414 DLVQP

-427 KAGAEI
+427 KAGSEI

-439 VKKDLAK
+439 VKKNLAK
-446 MCEEQ
+446 MCEELT
-451 ILQKTAHVFNKKQL
+451 IQKMGHGMYKKL
-465 CYTRYILH
+465 L
-473 FTISQSVKV
+473 

>member
-1 MEKIEN
+1 MN
-7 NSQGVL
+7 VL
-13 ALTNR
+13 ELTNKV
-18 IRMEAKGLKDIG
+18 RMEAEDVTRIG
-30 LPLDTFPQKL
+30 LPLDAFPQKL

-50 EQFDLEYLTLSML
+50 EQFNLEYLIMSML

-71 NSFHIRIR
+71 NSCHIRIR

-87 LYVILIGKPGQGK
+87 LYVILIGRPGQGK

-126 NRYAE
+126 KRYAE
-131 LNAGNKGNAIDT
+131 LNAGNKVNATDT

-168 QRGIVILVD
+168 QRGVVILVD

-189 NDNPLLTQLLTA
+189 NDSPLLTQLLTA

-210 RCNNPVPIIIPHPCI
+210 RCNNPIPIIIPHPCI
-225 NNIGTTQTQ
+225 NIIGTTQTQ

-269 PDVGSQ
+269 PDAGTQ
-275 GNDKAESVYRKWK
+275 GNDRAECAYRKWK
-288 AIIDKLLALEPDHDE
+288 AIIDKLLSLEPDHDE
-303 NGVIMPKVLDMNENA
+303 KGIIIPKVLDMSEDA
-318 YKCFAKWKNALIENA
+318 YRYFAQWKNALIEKA

-365 ACDEIHMQHLDV
+365 ACDEIHMQHIDV

-396 IKSHIQTDSMP
+396 IRSHIQKETMP

-414 DLGQP
+414 DLVQT

-427 KAGAEI
+427 QAGSEI
-433 GICEST
+433 GVCEST
-439 VKKDLAK
+439 VKKDLAR

-451 ILQKTAHVFNKKQL
+451 ILQKTAHGVYKKL
-465 CYTRYILH
+465 L
-473 FTISQSVKV
+473 

>member
-1 MEKIEN
+1 MN
-7 NSQGVL
+7 VL
-13 ALTNR
+13 ELTNKV
-18 IRMEAKGLKDIG
+18 RMEAEDVTRIG
-30 LPLDTFPQKL
+30 LPLDAFPQKL

-50 EQFDLEYLTLSML
+50 EQFDLEYLTMSML

-71 NSFHIRIR
+71 NSCHIRIR

-87 LYVILIGKPGQGK
+87 LYVILIGRPGQGK

-126 NRYAE
+126 KRYAE

-189 NDNPLLTQLLTA
+189 NDSPLLTQLLTA

-210 RCNNPVPIIIPHPCI
+210 RCNTPVPIIIPHPCI
-225 NNIGTTQTQ
+225 NIIGTTQTQ

-257 PKNRD
+257 PKSRD

-269 PDVGSQ
+269 QNACEQ
-275 GNDKAESVYRKWK
+275 GNDRAEGAYLKWK
-288 AIIDKLLALEPDHDE
+288 AVIDKLLSLEPNHDE
-303 NGVIMPKVLDMNENA
+303 KGVITPKVLDMSEDA
-318 YKCFAKWKNALIENA
+318 YRCFAKWKNALIENA

-352 VARLALVFQLLGW
+352 VARLALIFQLLGW
-365 ACDEIHMQHLDV
+365 ACDEIHMQYIDV

-390 ELSYQS
+390 ELSYQG
-396 IKSHIQTDSMP
+396 IKSVIQTEAMP

-414 DLGQP
+414 DLVQP

-427 KAGAEI
+427 KAGSEI

-439 VKKDLAK
+439 VKKNLAK

-451 ILQKTAHVFNKKQL
+451 ILQKTAHGVYKKL
-465 CYTRYILH
+465 L
-473 FTISQSVKV
+473 

>member
-13 ALTNR
+13 ALTNKV
-18 IRMEAKGLKDIG
+18 RMEGKDVKGIG
-30 LPLDTFPQKL
+30 LPLDAFPQKL

-71 NSFHIRIR
+71 NSCHIRIR

-87 LYVILIGKPGQGK
+87 LYVILIGRPGQGK

-126 NRYAE
+126 KRYAE
-131 LNAGNKGNAIDT
+131 LNAGNKVNATDT

-168 QRGIVILVD
+168 QRGVVILVD

-210 RCNNPVPIIIPHPCI
+210 RCNNPIPIIIPHPCI
-225 NNIGTTQTQ
+225 NIIGTTQTQ

-269 PDVGSQ
+269 PDVGTQ
-275 GNDKAESVYRKWK
+275 GNDRAESVYRKWK

-303 NGVIMPKVLDMNENA
+303 KGVIIPKVLDMSEDA
-318 YKCFAKWKNALIENA
+318 YRCFAKWKNTLIEKA
-333 NSIEDE
+333 NS
-339 RLIDSRMMKADSN
+339 
-352 VARLALVFQLLGW
+352 F
-365 ACDEIHMQHLDV
+365 
-377 RSVQAAIR
+377 
-385 MYDYL
+385 
-390 ELSYQS
+390 
-396 IKSHIQTDSMP
+396 
-407 PLKKAFL
+407 
-414 DLGQP
+414 
-419 DFTTADAI
+419 
-427 KAGAEI
+427 
-433 GICEST
+433 
-439 VKKDLAK
+439 
-446 MCEEQ
+446 
-451 ILQKTAHVFNKKQL
+451 
-465 CYTRYILH
+465 
-473 FTISQSVKV
+473 